1 MRKWANRPSSRWKW
15 LFAQWEGTNQFSSA
29 PISDFFFFMAP
40 HKWKARPKIAA
51 HADSQR
57 WKWWPWWQEF
67 GGMMPPKNIHETFI
81 WLLNRIS
88 ADDLLLWKTEMGWG
102 WSASCA
108 VERCRMDAG
117 HLWEPPVSDYKE
129 VLGPEPRRQNAMWH
143 SVGHTLCH
151 WHFLVCFFKHTL
163 DEGSLK
169 FLSGQDF
176 TFTSTLYIHFTQ
188 AIVHCCWVMIA
199 PSQLILKS
207 KQLFLYCQGM
217 PELAP
222 LRYHLL
228 VLHWT
233 QWPQHCF
240 TVDQLLTDWN
250 RANRMGKSYHF
261 IENNEL
267 RAMQKESRIPLQAYV
282 CVRETT

>member
-1 MRKWANRPSSRWKW
+1 MRCDA
-15 LFAQWEGTNQFSSA
+15 LFATHCA
-29 PISDFFFFMAP
+29 TDIY
-40 HKWKARPKIAA
+40 
-51 HADSQR
+51 
-57 WKWWPWWQEF
+57 
-67 GGMMPPKNIHETFI
+67 FI
-81 WLLNRIS
+81 
-88 ADDLLLWKTEMGWG
+88 
-102 WSASCA
+102 
-108 VERCRMDAG
+108 
-117 HLWEPPVSDYKE
+117 Y
-129 VLGPEPRRQNAMWH
+129 
-143 SVGHTLCH
+143 
-151 WHFLVCFFKHTL
+151 FFKHTL

-188 AIVHCCWVMIA
+188 AIVHHYWVMIA
-199 PSQLILKS
+199 PSQLIRKS
-207 KQLFLYCQGM
+207 KRLFLYCQGM

-250 RANRMGKSYHF
+250 RANHMSKSYHF
-261 IENNEL
+261 IENNEG
-267 RAMQKESRIPLQAYV
+267 RAMQKESHIPLQAYD